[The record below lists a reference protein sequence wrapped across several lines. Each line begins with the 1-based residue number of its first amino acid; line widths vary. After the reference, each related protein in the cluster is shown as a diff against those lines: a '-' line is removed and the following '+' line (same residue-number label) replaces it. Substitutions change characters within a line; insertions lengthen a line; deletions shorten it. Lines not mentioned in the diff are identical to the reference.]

1 MQSSMELENSNSLQ
15 LKIITPD
22 KTVFDDN
29 VDHVVLPTV
38 DGQMGIY
45 ANHTPLMTRVKDGT
59 IKIHLLDNR
68 LCNLHFDHGL
78 AQIKDNLLT
87 ILIHGNVN
95 LKEEGW
101 TEQNNFL

>member
-1 MQSSMELENSNSLQ
+1 MQSSINLENSNSLQ

-22 KTVFDDN
+22 KIVFDDN
-29 VDHVVLPTV
+29 VDHVVLPTI

-45 ANHTPLMTRVKDGT
+45 ANHTPLMTKVKEGT
-59 IKIHLLDNR
+59 ITIHLRDNR

-78 AQIKDNLLT
+78 AKVKDNLLT

-95 LKEEGW
+95 FKEEGKI
-101 TEQNNFL
+101 EQK